1 MSDRDFADQVRQLT
15 AGLLRKNLWIV
26 RATTIGNADDLVP
39 HLPAHLS
46 YMLGLEARGKV
57 LAGGPILTLD
67 GSNSGNGMFI
77 LRAADE
83 TEARALMAG
92 DPLNRPGLRSYELS
106 RWQLNIGRL
115 DISLLLSRQAMEMQ

>member
-1 MSDRDFADQVRQLT
+1 MSDQFADQVRQLT
-15 AGLLRKNLWIV
+15 AGLLRKELWIV
-26 RATTIGNADDLVP
+26 QATTIGSAADLIP
-39 HLPAHLS
+39 YLHEHLT

-57 LAGGPILTLD
+57 LAGGPLLHLD

-92 DPLNRPGLRSYELS
+92 DPLNRPGLRRYDLS
-106 RWQLNIGRL
+106 RW
-115 DISLLLSRQAMEMQ
+115 